1 MPNYPNVTSLELD
14 LIGPNQLCEIVR
26 SFESKSSWNLDGI
39 STKLL
44 KHVIVKICNPFAHI
58 LNLSNS
64 TDIFP
69 SMLKTSR
76 TVPIFKAGSP
86 LSCDYYRP
94 ISLLSA
100 LSKILEKIVWKQLVA
115 HLEDNNLNINMA
127 SSTTNRHNTNYYN
140 WLISSTMHMPYALL
154 HVIV

>member
-26 SFESKSSWNLDGI
+26 SFESKSSCNLDGI

-58 LNLSNS
+58 LNPSNS

-100 LSKILEKIVWKQLVA
+100 LSKILEKIV
-115 HLEDNNLNINMA
+115 
-127 SSTTNRHNTNYYN
+127 
-140 WLISSTMHMPYALL
+140 
-154 HVIV
+154 